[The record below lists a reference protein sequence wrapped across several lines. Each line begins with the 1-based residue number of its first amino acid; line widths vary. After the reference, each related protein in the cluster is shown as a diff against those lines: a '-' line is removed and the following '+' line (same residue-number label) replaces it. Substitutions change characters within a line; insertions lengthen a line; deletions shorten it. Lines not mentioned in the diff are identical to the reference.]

1 MWAVQ
6 FKQHISIYLQQSVI
20 FVSMWIPNLPNDFFL
35 LQVLRKSSKHKVK
48 RSRVFGQFCQCMY
61 ILTRLL
67 TAGVDFSTDG
77 FPKQVTIPA
86 GQTSAQFEVRVIN
99 DLIVEREEQFHVSF
113 TYSGGQ
119 PGVIVRPGFDEASI
133 IIEND
138 DG

>member
-1 MWAVQ
+1 M
-6 FKQHISIYLQQSVI
+6 
-20 FVSMWIPNLPNDFFL
+20 
-35 LQVLRKSSKHKVK
+35 SSKQKVM

-61 ILTRLL
+61 SLARLL

-99 DLIVEREEQFHVSF
+99 DLIVERDEQFQVSF

-119 PGVIVRPGFDEASI
+119 PGVVVRPGFDEAMI
-133 IIEND
+133 TIEND